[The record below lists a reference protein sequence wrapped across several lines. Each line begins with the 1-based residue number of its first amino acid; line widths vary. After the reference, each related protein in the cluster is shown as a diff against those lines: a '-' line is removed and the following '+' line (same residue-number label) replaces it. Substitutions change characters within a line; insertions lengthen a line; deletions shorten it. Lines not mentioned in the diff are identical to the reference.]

1 MVKRWLLPG
10 TMLVAAFLLAVGFV
24 IGPRVVTAQDMSASP
39 SPEAD
44 AHPAHIHTGTC
55 AALGEVVYP
64 LTDVAPVDET
74 RPEMG
79 GMMGSPAAE
88 STESAEQM
96 ADATPSNVMAM
107 MGAEESTTEV
117 QTTLDE
123 LLASEHAINVHES
136 MENIGN
142 YIACG
147 EITGTPTDGELEIQ
161 LNELND
167 SGYSGTA
174 TLKDNGDGTVT
185 VTIYLMEAEGVTA
198 EGIATP
204 TS

>member
-10 TMLVAAFLLAVGFV
+10 TMLAAALLLAIGVV
-24 IGPRVVTAQDMSASP
+24 IGPRAVTAQDMSASP
-39 SPEAD
+39 SAATD
-44 AHPAHIHTGTC
+44 AHPAHIHAGTC
-55 AALGEVVYP
+55 ATLGEVVYP
-64 LTDVAPVDET
+64 LMDVAPADES

-79 GMMGSPAAE
+79 GMMGSPAAQ
-88 STESAEQM
+88 SAEEM
-96 ADATPSNVMAM
+96 ADATPSNVMTM

-117 QTTLDE
+117 ETTLDE

-136 MENIGN
+136 MDNIQN

-147 EITGTPTDGELEIQ
+147 DITGTPTDGQLEIQ
-161 LNELND
+161 LNELNG

-174 TLKDNGDGTVT
+174 TLTDNGDGTVT
-185 VTIYLMEAEGVTA
+185 VVIHLLSAEVDMA
-198 EGIATP
+198 EEIATP